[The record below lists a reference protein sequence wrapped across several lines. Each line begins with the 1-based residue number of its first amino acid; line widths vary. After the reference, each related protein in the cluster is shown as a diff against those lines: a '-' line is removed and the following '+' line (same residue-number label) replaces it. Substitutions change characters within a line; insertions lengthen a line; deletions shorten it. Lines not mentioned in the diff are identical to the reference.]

1 MYAMIINYFKRINL
15 KFLWLGIFMLSVT
28 HLSFASDN
36 FDKDSILINNKDSIK
51 AEINYL
57 KYFVTGQGNWYSRNP
72 SLKKDLSG
80 LLHYVDDEK
89 IDTILTHLGKLPAN
103 DNYYFF
109 RFPKDVSDSLDV
121 PGYTSYEEILKI
133 KKKVDR
139 SIRTNVVREKIPVP
153 KNLLTN
159 IDDKLSLITKE
170 DVSWLINNRDSIIPA
185 RLRGIGNISR
195 SVMLHFKKMK
205 IAKDSLLSV
214 KVNLT
219 EMVDSLEKV
228 RIKYNDN
235 LRIHYKDSVTT
246 YYRNKYIDDYS
257 LNVQQDTARYMCLK
271 NDSLLVRYNE
281 QIIKIVNDSL
291 TKVIHSLREYASNDS
306 VLIRVKN
313 TDGNFVQI
321 WTDRNDPRATRFF
334 IKNEQNDSLGIRIE
348 NAGKQSVRLFI
359 DDGGV
364 TLSRYRAAQTKDARL
379 SAELIPS
386 DNLDNVYEKFKV
398 ESPWT
403 LSAKSNLG
411 LTQTGITKW
420 KSGGESAFSFLFTFY
435 GKANYAKDKVTWN
448 NSINMYDGWIKPGGE
463 HLQKNE
469 DEIELISRIGYKAAK
484 SWKYSA
490 EGSFKSQLF
499 NSYNYPNR
507 EDVISKF
514 ISPVYVNIKLGMDFN
529 PNKDFSLLMSPLS
542 LKMIY
547 VNDSSEVDVTDYGI
561 DKGKKTY
568 LQPGFNLDF
577 EWKKK
582 ISDDILYSTKYNL
595 FFNYQEPSGDI
606 PDMDWESI
614 LTIQVNTFI
623 SVTTRIHLIYDNDVM
638 FKVGEEEDGTAI
650 MDTRWQMK
658 DILSVGFIY
667 NINKKIYRRKRIAK

>member
-1 MYAMIINYFKRINL
+1 MYI
-15 KFLWLGIFMLSVT
+15 KFLWIGIFILSIVRF
-28 HLSFASDN
+28 SFASDN
-36 FDKDSILINNKDSIK
+36 DTIQIINNDSIK
-51 AEINYL
+51 EEINYL

-89 IDTILTHLGKLPAN
+89 IDTILTHLRKLPVN

-121 PGYTSYEEILKI
+121 PGYISYKEVLKI
-133 KKKVDR
+133 NEKVDR
-139 SIRTNVVREKIPVP
+139 SIRTNIVRKKISVP
-153 KNLLTN
+153 KKLLTN
-159 IDDKLSLITKE
+159 VDDKLSLVTKE
-170 DVSWLINNRDSIIPA
+170 DIDWLINNRDSDIPA
-185 RLRGIGNISR
+185 RLTGIEAISKK
-195 SVMLHFKKMK
+195 VIHHFEKMK
-205 IAKDSLLSV
+205 IKKDSLLSF
-214 KVNLT
+214 KVNLA

-235 LRIHYKDSVTT
+235 LRIHYLDSVTND
-246 YYRNKYIDDYS
+246 YRNKYIDNYS
-257 LNVQQDTARYMCLK
+257 LQVQQDTSRSVRVK

-281 QIIKIVNDSL
+281 HIIKIVNDSL
-291 TKVIHSLREYASNDS
+291 AKVIRSLREYAANDS

-313 TDGNFVQI
+313 TDGNFVQL

-364 TLSRYRAAQTKDARL
+364 TLSKYKTAHSKNAKLVENKL
-379 SAELIPS
+379 SS
-386 DNLDNVYEKFKV
+386 SNLENVSEKFKV

-403 LSAKSNLG
+403 LSGETNLG
-411 LTQTGITKW
+411 LSQTGITKW
-420 KSGGESAFSFLFTFY
+420 KSGGESSFSFLFTFY

-448 NSINMYDGWIKPGGE
+448 NSLNIYDGWIKPGGE
-463 HLQKNE
+463 DIQKNE
-469 DEIELISRIGYKAAK
+469 DEIDLISRIGYKAAK

-499 NSYNYPNR
+499 NSYNYPDR

-514 ISPVYVNIKLGMDFN
+514 ISPVYVNLKFGMDFN
-529 PNKDFSLLMSPLS
+529 PNKNLSLLISPLS
-542 LKMIY
+542 FKMIY
-547 VNDSSEVDVTDYGI
+547 VNNTSEVDVTDYGI
-561 DKGKKTY
+561 DEGKKTY

-577 EWKKK
+577 AWKKDF
-582 ISDDILYSTKYNL
+582 SDDISYSTKYNL
-595 FFNYQEPSGDI
+595 FMNYMSPTDDI

-623 SVTTRIHLIYDNDVM
+623 SVTTRIHLIYDNDVQ

-667 NINKKIYRRKRIAK
+667 KMNKKIYRRKRIDR